1 MTLVLKGNSSYFER
15 GLVNSQGYSLEL
27 DDLIT
32 IHLMTDGEAP
42 DLSDAQCTAAAASKP
57 VDCRV
62 RELLAE
68 APEDNLDS
76 DGLDTDGYKLNGAF
90 KFDVDRGES
99 LAMLEPTSELL
110 ALCPFNPTRPSG
122 GLLLESC
129 ITRRDVRTRT
139 YPTRQGAAGPTAM
152 EILAQKGGLVS
163 DDVSEEWGALA
174 LQVSG
179 AQQECGCGSEAACCE
194 AGFMQMILGQNDYA
208 RALAV
213 DYVKAI
219 AQRYT
224 LNGRYMR
231 AFWIN
236 PGYEWTPT
244 QTAGKSIF
252 SVSQKVYLFALVTLD
267 ENIARRRML
276 LATDL
281 NPTTDSGSGVGG
293 AQLSFPVARTSI
305 MAQAFDVP
313 VDKAV
318 VFNVEMQMT
327 LAEACMSDLQFV
339 AQARA
344 TFEDYLDTAASSFH
358 SVQVLGF
365 SRTLNG
371 VACRRALRKLLADFS
386 AATAEVQMMI
396 VYQDKAIFN
405 DKAFAEM
412 PGITS
417 VAVDAGSASNVKVDP
432 TYVNGAGAN
441 PKSGSDSKS
450 NSSGSSSTA
459 MIAGIA
465 GGIGGAVL
473 VLIGVLLLMR
483 SRHSEPPT
491 AMPVQT
497 ISLSDLKAQ
506 LSEEV

>member
-1 MTLVLKGNSSYFER
+1 
-15 GLVNSQGYSLEL
+15 
-27 DDLIT
+27 
-32 IHLMTDGEAP
+32 
-42 DLSDAQCTAAAASKP
+42 
-57 VDCRV
+57 
-62 RELLAE
+62 
-68 APEDNLDS
+68 
-76 DGLDTDGYKLNGAF
+76 
-90 KFDVDRGES
+90 
-99 LAMLEPTSELL
+99 
-110 ALCPFNPTRPSG
+110 
-122 GLLLESC
+122 
-129 ITRRDVRTRT
+129 
-139 YPTRQGAAGPTAM
+139 
-152 EILAQKGGLVS
+152 
-163 DDVSEEWGALA
+163 
-174 LQVSG
+174 
-179 AQQECGCGSEAACCE
+179 
-194 AGFMQMILGQNDYA
+194 MQMILGQNDYA

-219 AQRYT
+219 AQRYA

-252 SVSQKVYLFALVTLD
+252 SVSQKGLPSFLRACLVLSGTHLRTSEATSVLTWRVLLAVYLFALVTLD

-365 SRTLNG
+365 TRSLNG
-371 VACRRALRKLLADFS
+371 VACQRRGLRQLLADFS
-386 AATAEVQMMI
+386 AATAAVQMLI
-396 VYQDKAIFN
+396 VYKDEGAAMFN
-405 DKAFAEM
+405 ADAFASM
-412 PGITS
+412 PGITA
-417 VAVDAGSASNVKVDP
+417 VAVDASSAANVKVDA
-432 TYVNGAGAN
+432 TYNNPVPNSQAGDKK
-441 PKSGSDSKS
+441 P
-450 NSSGSSSTA
+450 SGSSNNNTA
-459 MIAGIA
+459 LIAGIA
-465 GGIGGAVL
+465 GGVGGAVL
-473 VLIGVLLLMR
+473 LLVGVLLLMR
-483 SRHSEPPT
+483 SRNADAPRRCLWRSRCRPSTSTTSSRSSARTFEQ
-491 AMPVQT
+491 ALLR
-497 ISLSDLKAQ
+497 SRK
-506 LSEEV
+506 